1 MTSYRAVT
9 AQMSSL
15 SKCYCCVLCALVVK
29 SLGCLFKPHR
39 DTDCADPT
47 AQRSRAATHDRSASP
62 GRYRFAGASGEP
74 RVIVS

>member
-47 AQRSRAATHDRSASP
+47 AQQSRNP
-62 GRYRFAGASGEP
+62 
-74 RVIVS
+74 